1 MTDYLMLN
9 KDDIT
14 EVCGVISRK
23 EARLEMGLS
32 ESQMTRF
39 ISLCKLF
46 RGQYILVEDE
56 EEPKEEDIIKTKLV
70 CETDAGKRYYA
81 TYDGKFFVAYKNGG
95 TRFIKGY
102 IKEHRGN
109 KVYCVKLGYK
119 NYVAKNLIASLFI
132 EDYKTGDV
140 VFTKTNGIKIVGVD
154 NLVVIDK
161 AKYARMTGPMARSKK
176 VGLYENG
183 KLVKT
188 FRSSREAGRKLF
200 CSHQMINDYCNN
212 RTKKKEYDV
221 RWL

>member
-1 MTDYLMLN
+1 MTDYLMLD

-14 EVCGVISRK
+14 KVCGVISRK
-23 EARLEMGLS
+23 EAKTEMGLT

-39 ISLCKLF
+39 ISLGKLF

-56 EEPKEEDIIKTKLV
+56 EEPEEDEIIKTKLV

-81 TYDGKFFVAYKNGG
+81 TYDGKFFVSYKNGG

-109 KVYCVKLGYK
+109 KIYCVKLGYK
-119 NYVAKNLIASLFI
+119 NYVAKNLIALLFI
-132 EDYKTGDV
+132 EGYKPGDV
-140 VFTKTNGIKIVGVD
+140 VLIKTNGIRIVGVD

-161 AKYARMTGPMARSKK
+161 AKYARMTGAMSRSQK

-188 FRSSREAGRKLF
+188 FRSAREAGRKLF
-200 CSHQMINDYCNN
+200 CSYQMILDICNN
-212 RTKKKEYDV
+212 KWQTKEFDV